1 MALRISALIDQKR
14 VGFSVGNLADIK
26 QLSMFS
32 HILESEDSIYEIAIT
47 KEYILVTT
55 QDPDLRNSVH
65 APLVKDDRS
74 INNINA
80 YDWNG
85 RHRWN
90 IGQIVGDIKAAFWGG
105 TVTTKELLS
114 AHAGIDPD
122 KLVDGHE
129 LFVCTA
135 TNDRMYVI
143 DLTDRQ
149 LIQVVQS
156 R

>member
-14 VGFSVGNLADIK
+14 VGFSVGNLADVK
-26 QLSMFS
+26 QLAMFS
-32 HILESEDSIYEIAIT
+32 HILDSEDAIYEIAIT

-90 IGQIVGDIKAAFWGG
+90 IAQIVGDIKAAFWGG
-105 TVTTKELLS
+105 TVTTKELLLT
-114 AHAGIDPD
+114 HRGIDPD
-122 KLVDGHE
+122 KLANGHE

-143 DLTDRQ
+143 DLTERQ
-149 LIQVVQS
+149 LLQVVQS